1 MCVDEMNEAI
11 EFQQESGSDVTKGAL
26 ALARVFARSVDK
38 VNKKIEHNSAYCA
51 ERWEEIKKSNDELK
65 QHIST
70 IEANFDQKLTALNKK
85 FDNYVKETSFSKA
98 IGDLFLAMFRTPK
111 RCIITLVTFSVIVGA
126 ANLKDII
133 DLLKMLAS

>member
-11 EFQQESGSDVTKGAL
+11 EFQQESGSDVTKGAI

-38 VNKKIEHNSAYCA
+38 VNKKIEHNGAYCA
-51 ERWEEIKKSNDELK
+51 SKWEELQKSNQEVKERIDN
-65 QHIST
+65 
-70 IEANFDQKLTALNKK
+70 IEDNFNKKLTALSEK

-111 RCIITLVTFSVIVGA
+111 RCVVTLVTFSEIVGA

-133 DLLKMLAS
+133 ELLKMLAS